1 MTGAG
6 ATSGGGTSPI
16 RFWQVWLLFLLT
28 LSMILA
34 FADRGLMGILLDP
47 VRTDLGIDDVQAS
60 LLVGT
65 AFSVIYSITALPIGG
80 LVDAV
85 DRRRLVAAAVILWSL
100 ITILS
105 GLAQT
110 FGQLFV
116 GRMGLGMAE
125 AAVGPAAFSLIRN
138 TFPASQRGRAFALF
152 NSSHLI
158 GLGSSLFVGGALY
171 GMALD
176 HRFAGL
182 PFVGGL
188 RSWQQVMA
196 ILGFIGLPIGALIL
210 TMREPARETVHDGAP
225 RSSFRDCFAYIAE
238 HKSTLLPFWVGL
250 AFFTMAQGGAGWTSM
265 VIHRTWD
272 VPIPIV
278 GKALGPIAMIVG
290 FVGSLTMG
298 TVMDMLAR
306 RGRKDAPI
314 FVCMCALVVSAV
326 LMAAQ
331 LFIAPLAPAAVIY
344 VLQIFFFAAHAVAAS
359 AGLALMAPPRLA
371 GKLQALSGI
380 ATNLIGL
387 ASGPTIVALASTY
400 LFSGPRALHDAMASV
415 VVITILLGVAMYA
428 LVRRGLRRQG
438 IVE

>member
-1 MTGAG
+1 
-6 ATSGGGTSPI
+6 
-16 RFWQVWLLFLLT
+16 
-28 LSMILA
+28 
-34 FADRGLMGILLDP
+34 
-47 VRTDLGIDDVQAS
+47 

-65 AFSVIYSITALPIGG
+65 AFSVIYSLTALPIGG
-80 LVDAV
+80 LVDTF
-85 DRRRLVAAAVILWSL
+85 DRRKLVAAAVIVWSV

-138 TFPASQRGRAFALF
+138 SFPPSQRGRAFALF

-158 GLGSSLFVGGALY
+158 GLGSSLFVGGTLY

-176 HRFAGL
+176 HRFAGI

-196 ILGFIGLPIGALIL
+196 ILGFVGLPIGVLIL
-210 TMREPARETVHDGAP
+210 TMREPAREAVHAAAP
-225 RSSFRDCFAYIAE
+225 QTSFRDVLRYIGE
-238 HKSTLLPFWVGL
+238 HKSTLLPFWAGL
-250 AFFTMAQGGAGWTSM
+250 ALFTMAQGGAGWTSM

-278 GKALGPIAMIVG
+278 GKALGPIAMAVG

-298 TVMDMLAR
+298 TIMDMFAR
-306 RGRKDAPI
+306 RGRQDAPI
-314 FVCMCALVVSAV
+314 FVCMCALSASAV
-326 LMAAQ
+326 LMALQ
-331 LFIAPLAPAAVIY
+331 LFITDLAPAAVIY
-344 VLQIFFFAAHAVAAS
+344 VLQIFCFAAHAVAAS
-359 AGLALMAPPRLA
+359 AGLALMAPARLA
-371 GKLQALSGI
+371 GKLQAISGI

-400 LFSGPRALHDAMASV
+400 VFSGPRALHDAMATV
-415 VVITILLGVAMYA
+415 VVIAIVLGVCMYA
-428 LVRRGLRRQG
+428 LVRRGLKRQG
-438 IVE
+438 TVD